1 MSARALRIGLFASII
16 LNVFLAAAFVG
27 ALGLT
32 GYVVRHP
39 AAPMRQAARDLDPAH
54 REAFNALLRQ
64 QGHVIRQMNQQA
76 RALRLE
82 VWKAM
87 QAPGFDPAA
96 AKLKLAQ
103 ARTLT
108 FAGRAS
114 VEDAVADFA
123 ATLPLD
129 QRATLG
135 RSFERMTP
143 RPRPRPAGRHGPFAP
158 G

>member
-16 LNVFLAAAFVG
+16 LNVFLAAAFAG

-39 AAPMRQAARDLDPAH
+39 VAPAMREAARSLDPAH
-54 REAFNALLRQ
+54 RAAFITVLRQ
-64 QGHVIRQMNQQA
+64 QGHAVRPMNLQA

-96 AKLKLAQ
+96 AKLKLAE
-103 ARTLT
+103 ARTLST
-108 FAGRAS
+108 GARAS

-123 ATLPLD
+123 ASLPAD
-129 QRATLG
+129 QRASLG
-135 RSFERMTP
+135 RALERMTP
-143 RPRPRPAGRHGPFAP
+143 RTHPRARAAA
-158 G
+158 